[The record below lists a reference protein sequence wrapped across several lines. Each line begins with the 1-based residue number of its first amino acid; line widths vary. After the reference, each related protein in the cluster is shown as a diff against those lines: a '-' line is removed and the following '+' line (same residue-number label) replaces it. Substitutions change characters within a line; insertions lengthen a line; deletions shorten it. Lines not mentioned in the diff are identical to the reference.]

1 MKPASPSPA
10 ANDPHTVR
18 GMSDDALFQALSG
31 GKATADRAFA
41 ELYSRHSTRIW
52 AYCRTVFGDHVQAE
66 DVFQEAFTRFLE
78 QGQKGTA
85 VRNVPAYLLIITRN
99 LCLNAKRDAKESV
112 AIEEFHMTV
121 NDRPFE
127 NKELLELVNRAMALL
142 TEEQREAFFL
152 REYEDLPYNDISAV
166 LGITA
171 LSARLRVSRAR
182 QRIREILQPYVA
194 ELTQS

>member
-1 MKPASPSPA
+1 
-10 ANDPHTVR
+10 
-18 GMSDDALFQALSG
+18 
-31 GKATADRAFA
+31 
-41 ELYSRHSTRIW
+41 
-52 AYCRTVFGDHVQAE
+52 
-66 DVFQEAFTRFLE
+66 
-78 QGQKGTA
+78 
-85 VRNVPAYLLIITRN
+85 
-99 LCLNAKRDAKESV
+99 V